1 MGFKEYFLAQEFELK
16 GVKAIMANPIIPCAI
31 AKKGGAK
38 NMKFWIAPKFQ
49 SPFRLGKSL
58 IKSKKS

>member
-16 GVKAIMANPIIPCAI
+16 PVKVIMANPIIPSI

-38 NMKFWIAPKFQ
+38 NMKFWLAPKYQ
-49 SPFRLGKSL
+49 PLFRAGKSL